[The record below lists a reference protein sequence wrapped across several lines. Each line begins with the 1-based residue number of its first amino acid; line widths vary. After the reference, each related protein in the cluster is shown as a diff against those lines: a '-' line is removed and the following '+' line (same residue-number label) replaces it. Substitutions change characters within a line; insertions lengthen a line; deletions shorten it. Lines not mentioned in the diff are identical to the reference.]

1 MHVKIKMLKIKK
13 FPAQNPPETR
23 HQMSRG
29 AVADCDSS
37 HKSIQ
42 VKHLSEKALAVL
54 ILPPPTGKTAQNL
67 KKTLYS
73 YFWTLYY
80 GILCQMGLWV
90 CVPGDWQ
97 GKFEFLENAGDIT

>member
-1 MHVKIKMLKIKK
+1 MHVKIKILKIKK

-23 HQMSRG
+23 YQISRV
-29 AVADCDSS
+29 AVADRDSS

-42 VKHLSEKALAVL
+42 IKHLSEKALAML

-73 YFWTLYY
+73 YF
-80 GILCQMGLWV
+80 
-90 CVPGDWQ
+90 
-97 GKFEFLENAGDIT
+97 